1 MNNHQRASDKLS
13 LVFMALSHPI
23 RREILSTLADGD
35 ASVKKLAEPYNL
47 SMVAITKHLKI
58 LERAGLISKTK
69 IAQLRISHLQAGPL
83 KVASDW
89 VQKYKEFW
97 TDSFDKLDEYIEELK
112 RSN

>member
-1 MNNHQRASDKLS
+1 MNSHQRASDKLS
-13 LVFMALSHPI
+13 LVFMALAHPI
-23 RREILSTLADGD
+23 RREILSTLVDGG
-35 ASVKKLAEPYNL
+35 ASVKELAKPYNL
-47 SMVAITKHLKI
+47 SIVAITKHLKI

-69 IAQLRISHLQAGPL
+69 NAQLRISHLQAGPL
-83 KVASDW
+83 KYASDW